1 MAKTRYV
8 MMLVLAFVIVLGS
21 LPQGVVAENQ
31 ELDFTPST
39 PYQIWERD
47 SFTYRVSF
55 RLSDGTELFVI
66 RSKFTILYFY
76 HDGYPP
82 ANEFHMTAS
91 VGFYYGKTVLGRP
104 IVSGISVED
113 LSFYPKWIDSA
124 GLEHDLVM
132 DIPMFRLNSSVFD
145 GMRTGGMF
153 MLDPDAVISYLP
165 RFGGTFVLR
174 GVSITLDDGTE
185 FKLSDDTIQ
194 IVLDKHNNNLYADNA
209 TILGDGGLTYT
220 SNGEIA
226 TLAAVG
232 SAPFVVLLDLILAY
246 SLIGLGGSA
255 VLLIFLHIKGRIRL
269 SLGPLRRISS
279 TKTQPS

>member
-1 MAKTRYV
+1 MVKTRYV
-8 MMLVLAFVIVLGS
+8 IMLALAFVMVLGS
-21 LPQGVVAENQ
+21 LPNGVVAGNQ
-31 ELDFTPST
+31 DSGFTPST
-39 PYQIWERD
+39 PYQVWERD

-104 IVSGISVED
+104 IVADLSVED
-113 LSFYPKWIDSA
+113 LSFYPKWRDSA
-124 GLEHDLVM
+124 GIEHDLVM

-145 GMRTGGMF
+145 GMRTGGMLL
-153 MLDPDAVISYLP
+153 LDPDAVISYLP

-174 GVSITLDDGTE
+174 GVTVTLDDGTE
-185 FKLSDDTIQ
+185 LTMSDDTIR
-194 IVLDKHNNNLYADNA
+194 IVLDKHNNNLHADNA
-209 TILGDGGLTYT
+209 TVYGNGGLSYT
-220 SNGEIA
+220 SDGEIA
-226 TLAAVG
+226 TLAADG

-246 SLIGLGGSA
+246 SLIGMAGSA
-255 VLLIFLHIKGRIRL
+255 TLLILLHVKGRIRL
-269 SLGPLRRISS
+269 SLGPLRRITSS
-279 TKTQPS
+279 RAQSG